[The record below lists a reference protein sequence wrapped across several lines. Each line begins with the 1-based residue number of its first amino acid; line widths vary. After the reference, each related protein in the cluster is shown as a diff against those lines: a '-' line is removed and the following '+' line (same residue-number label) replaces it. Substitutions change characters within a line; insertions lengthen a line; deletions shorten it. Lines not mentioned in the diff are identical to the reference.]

1 MQNLQWYPGHM
12 AKTRRLIEENLRMI
26 DVVVEILDARI
37 PFSGRNPNFDDII
50 KNKPRLLVLNKSDLA
65 DKSRTDIWIKWY
77 AENGLRVIP
86 ISCATGA
93 GLNTVLNEAR
103 KLVQDKIDREKEKGR
118 NRTLRLMMVGIPNV
132 GKSSLINRLIGK
144 ASTKTGDRPGVTRG
158 KQWLRIKGDAEL
170 LDTPGI
176 LPPKFEDQEVAKRLA
191 YTGAI
196 KDEIMNTELLAY
208 SLCDYLRDNYNSEVC
223 ARYKIDTIDDLK
235 GYEILE
241 KIGKKRGFMISGGE
255 VDMER
260 AANMVLDELRGAKI
274 GNITLEIPED
284 IEEENEI

>member
-1 MQNLQWYPGHM
+1 M
-12 AKTRRLIEENLRMI
+12 AKTRRLIEEYLKMI

-77 AENGLRVIP
+77 ADNGLRVIP

-208 SLCDYLRDNYNSEVC
+208 SLCDYLRDNYSDEVC
-223 ARYKIDTIDDLK
+223 ARYKLDTIDGLE
-235 GYEILE
+235 GYEVLE
-241 KIGKKRGFMISGGE
+241 KIGKKRGFVISGGE
-255 VDMER
+255 IDMER

-274 GNITLEIPED
+274 GHITLEIPRD
-284 IEEENEI
+284 IETEN

>member
-1 MQNLQWYPGHM
+1 
-12 AKTRRLIEENLRMI
+12 
-26 DVVVEILDARI
+26 
-37 PFSGRNPNFDDII
+37 
-50 KNKPRLLVLNKSDLA
+50 
-65 DKSRTDIWIKWY
+65 
-77 AENGLRVIP
+77 
-86 ISCATGA
+86 
-93 GLNTVLNEAR
+93 
-103 KLVQDKIDREKEKGR
+103 
-118 NRTLRLMMVGIPNV
+118 
-132 GKSSLINRLIGK
+132 
-144 ASTKTGDRPGVTRG
+144 
-158 KQWLRIKGDAEL
+158 
-170 LDTPGI
+170 
-176 LPPKFEDQEVAKRLA
+176 
-191 YTGAI
+191 
-196 KDEIMNTELLAY
+196 MNTELLAY